1 MSSLAASLS
10 ALSVNPGALSHHHH
24 QHHQHHNQQQQQ
36 HPHPHHPHHSSSTSS
51 SSSNHHD
58 ASAGY
63 DWSSEDNLS
72 RWRGIF
78 AHPLEKV
85 LRQVHPS
92 LVAQEDALHY
102 VEDLILRLLAM
113 LTAKPI
119 PVTVADIEDK
129 VSKTFPTPI
138 DKWALTEAQAA
149 VEKGKKKSSL
159 VLPVDKVHPMLREV
173 LQNKVDEHVTLF
185 LVAVLENISADIF
198 KVRRR
203 KF

>member
-1 MSSLAASLS
+1 M
-10 ALSVNPGALSHHHH
+10 
-24 QHHQHHNQQQQQ
+24 
-36 HPHPHHPHHSSSTSS
+36 
-51 SSSNHHD
+51 
-58 ASAGY
+58 
-63 DWSSEDNLS
+63 
-72 RWRGIF
+72 
-78 AHPLEKV
+78 
-85 LRQVHPS
+85 HPS